1 MLNISMVRVDERL
14 VHGQIIIK
22 WIEAKK
28 ANKIVIVDDE
38 AASDPIMVKIL
49 KLTLPKGIELSI
61 YDLEEG
67 PDFLITNNSDDN
79 VIVLVKNLW
88 VVKEIYEKGVRLKEV
103 NIGRIPSGVGKKKV
117 HTNVFLSDG
126 DMDIIEFFKNEG
138 ISVFIQ
144 IVPDSTPINVYD
156 LEF

>member
-38 AASDPIMVKIL
+38 AASNPIMEKIL
-49 KLTLPKGIELSI
+49 KLTLPKGIELNI
-61 YDLEEG
+61 YDLKEG
-67 PDFLITNNSDDN
+67 PDYLITNNSDDN

-103 NIGRIPSGVGKKKV
+103 NIGRIPSGVGKKR
-117 HTNVFLSDG
+117 
-126 DMDIIEFFKNEG
+126 
-138 ISVFIQ
+138 FILMCFYQ
-144 IVPDSTPINVYD
+144 MEIWI
-156 LEF
+156 